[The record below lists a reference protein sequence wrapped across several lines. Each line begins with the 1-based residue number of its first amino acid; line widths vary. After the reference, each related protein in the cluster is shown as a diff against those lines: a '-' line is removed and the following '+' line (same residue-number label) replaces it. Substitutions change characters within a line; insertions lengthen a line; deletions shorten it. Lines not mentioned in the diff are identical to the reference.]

1 MQSSSFLIAGHA
13 EFGRLETL
21 RDYLIKKKIRYI
33 LVVYFNLAFSK
44 LKKGRIE
51 IYINGRIKNK
61 INLFHY
67 TFRNNSKYKYILI
80 LFTYFTYLLSIV
92 KIYNI
97 VKKKKIN
104 IYVGIGTYISFLLYV
119 IFLSDKNKNKL
130 FIYYCIDFF
139 NRFFYKKDFLKIKYF
154 INYIELKI
162 QLYLLKKSDYVWEI
176 SKKISNVRSKA
187 INFINAYKIN
197 SHLKRKKF
205 ILPLGYSKKFINDIN
220 KNIIKIKKKN
230 IVNIVFIGVVNP
242 NQSLDELI
250 IAVKHNKDFF
260 NNKIHIYIVGEGEY
274 LNEVKSKIILN
285 KLQNFFTICGFLN
298 NKKLIK
304 IMSIADYGYAVFS
317 NFKGNHSLNAE
328 PGKIKLYS
336 IYKIPCIVTKNIYLS
351 KLLKKYECGLIIK
364 DNKHKTIAN
373 IIKKIIRNNY
383 IYKKKFRRNIKEF
396 IKKECIADFH
406 FENFFKLTKI
416 IK

>member
-33 LVVYFNLAFSK
+33 LVIYFNLAFSK

-130 FIYYCIDFF
+130 FIYYYIYFF
-139 NRFFYKKDFLKIKYF
+139 NRFFY
-154 INYIELKI
+154 
-162 QLYLLKKSDYVWEI
+162 
-176 SKKISNVRSKA
+176 
-187 INFINAYKIN
+187 
-197 SHLKRKKF
+197 
-205 ILPLGYSKKFINDIN
+205 
-220 KNIIKIKKKN
+220 
-230 IVNIVFIGVVNP
+230 
-242 NQSLDELI
+242 
-250 IAVKHNKDFF
+250 
-260 NNKIHIYIVGEGEY
+260 
-274 LNEVKSKIILN
+274 
-285 KLQNFFTICGFLN
+285 
-298 NKKLIK
+298 
-304 IMSIADYGYAVFS
+304 
-317 NFKGNHSLNAE
+317 
-328 PGKIKLYS
+328 
-336 IYKIPCIVTKNIYLS
+336 
-351 KLLKKYECGLIIK
+351 
-364 DNKHKTIAN
+364 
-373 IIKKIIRNNY
+373 
-383 IYKKKFRRNIKEF
+383 
-396 IKKECIADFH
+396 
-406 FENFFKLTKI
+406 
-416 IK
+416 